1 MFLAALFSKKS
12 KKKPSQPQND
22 DNEPEN
28 FRQRVNE
35 SDHKFMR
42 RVNRITQETVEEAK
56 FEAKYGVSVVRNAKT
71 GEIKLKK
78 KPTNEIDERLKQN
91 ASNLKK
97 NGKSAKAIVIPADER
112 KKLVKAMMKE
122 KKQNEVADKKPA
134 IEEFKRDEIRFGEVA
149 QAPPQLSTPRL
160 AKKAETVPRV
170 MNSSFFG
177 RHYVES

>member
-12 KKKPSQPQND
+12 KKKPSQPQN

-56 FEAKYGVSVVRNAKT
+56 FEAKYGVSVVRNSKT

-91 ASNLKK
+91 VANLKK
-97 NGKSAKAIVIPADER
+97 NGKNVKPIVIPAEER

-122 KKQNEVADKKPA
+122 KKQNEVAEKKPA
-134 IEEFKRDEIRFGEVA
+134 IEEFKRDEVRFGEVV

-170 MNSSFFG
+170 KKSSLWIPLC
-177 RHYVES
+177 